1 MFRSLYAKLMAVFCA
16 VLLMAMTLLS
26 GLLYQRIRDDK
37 IDARLKEL
45 VVQAEDLAYFAAQ
58 LNTIASFGT
67 QQYLVWKC
75 QKVMQEYDAVV
86 LLVDRNNRVIPIS
99 DDQITI
105 SSDISEEDIV
115 SLVTRVAS
123 GEVVKEPL
131 FLQDN
136 PNPVFAV
143 GVPYLENGR
152 RLGAVFIF
160 TSEQNVESS
169 YRDILL
175 SGLRAMLITLFLGAF
190 LILVVSRL
198 IARPLKDMARA
209 AEKLA
214 RGDFERRVSVESRDE
229 VGLLAEAFNSMAED
243 LGRLEQTRREFVAN
257 VSHELRSPLT
267 SIQGFLTGMQD
278 GTVPEEDRERYL
290 SIVVEE
296 TKRLNRLITELLDLS
311 RIESGQTE
319 LHQTEFDLNERVA
332 RVLIRQES
340 RITEKNLDIQL
351 DFESDTCRVR
361 ADADRIEQ
369 VLINLIDNAIKYG
382 GEGCTVRVSTRRE
395 RDMVRVAV
403 QDNGPGIAAED
414 LPCVF
419 ERFYKADKAHTTGN
433 GTGLGLA
440 IAKKIVEQHGQ
451 KITVKSAP
459 GQGARF
465 EFTLEGA

>member
-1 MFRSLYAKLMAVFCA
+1 
-16 VLLMAMTLLS
+16 
-26 GLLYQRIRDDK
+26 
-37 IDARLKEL
+37 
-45 VVQAEDLAYFAAQ
+45 
-58 LNTIASFGT
+58 
-67 QQYLVWKC
+67 
-75 QKVMQEYDAVV
+75 
-86 LLVDRNNRVIPIS
+86 
-99 DDQITI
+99 
-105 SSDISEEDIV
+105 
-115 SLVTRVAS
+115 
-123 GEVVKEPL
+123 
-131 FLQDN
+131 
-136 PNPVFAV
+136 
-143 GVPYLENGR
+143 
-152 RLGAVFIF
+152 
-160 TSEQNVESS
+160 
-169 YRDILL
+169 
-175 SGLRAMLITLFLGAF
+175 
-190 LILVVSRL
+190 
-198 IARPLKDMARA
+198 
-209 AEKLA
+209 
-214 RGDFERRVSVESRDE
+214 VESRDE

-319 LHQTEFDLNERVA
+319 LHLTEFDLNERVA

-340 RITEKNLDIQL
+340 RITERNLDIQL

-403 QDNGPGIAAED
+403 QDSGPGIAAED